1 MNREEKPAKKP
12 KKKPAQPRSV
22 EPAMSYSVAEACR
35 HLGGIDRGTFDLRVA
50 DGSIQVTRF
59 GGRVLVPRSEIE
71 RVLTLTAARCPCGI
85 PETGHAGK
93 PCLPGGE

>member
-1 MNREEKPAKKP
+1 MKHEEPKTPKRKRSSKAK
-12 KKKPAQPRSV
+12 

-50 DGSIQVTRF
+50 DGTIRVTRF
-59 GGRVLVPRSEIE
+59 GGRVLVPRTEIE

-85 PETGHAGK
+85 PEAGHAGK
-93 PCLPGGE
+93 TCLPGGE